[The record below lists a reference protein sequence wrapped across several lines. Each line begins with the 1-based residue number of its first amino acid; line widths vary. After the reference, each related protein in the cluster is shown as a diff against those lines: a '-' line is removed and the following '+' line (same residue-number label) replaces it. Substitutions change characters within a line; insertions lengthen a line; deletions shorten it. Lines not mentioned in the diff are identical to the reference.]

1 MELKTLIESEK
12 QYYKLFFKQF
22 DNQDHANLAWTIID
36 KPESYPCVVIKSCG
50 KYIYVYP
57 QDFPLGNGQVY

>member
-1 MELKTLIESEK
+1 MMKIKTLIQSEE
-12 QYYKLFFKQF
+12 QYYKLFFTQF
-22 DNQDHANLAWTIID
+22 NVQEHAQLAWTIID

-57 QDFPLGNGQVY
+57 EDFTTAN

>member
-1 MELKTLIESEK
+1 MKIKTLIESEE
-12 QYYKLFFKQF
+12 QYYKLFFTQF
-22 DNQDHANLAWTIID
+22 NVQEHAQLAWTIID

-57 QDFPLGNGQVY
+57 EDFPTAN